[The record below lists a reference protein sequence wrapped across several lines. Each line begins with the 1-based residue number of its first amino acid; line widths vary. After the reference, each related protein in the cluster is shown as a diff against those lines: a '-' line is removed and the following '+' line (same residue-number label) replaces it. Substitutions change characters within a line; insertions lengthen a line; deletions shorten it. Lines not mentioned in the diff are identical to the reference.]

1 MPSVMKRDIAIVKD
15 SEDESNSM
23 DSDSRGE
30 EEVSFVWL
38 SWTFSFPQIVNSL
51 TFVFPSTG
59 KLSKSKSPST
69 RKEEANSVRLFS
81 RNSRC

>member
-1 MPSVMKRDIAIVKD
+1 MPSVMKRDTAIVKD

-38 SWTFSFPQIVNSL
+38 S
-51 TFVFPSTG
+51 
-59 KLSKSKSPST
+59 
-69 RKEEANSVRLFS
+69 
-81 RNSRC
+81 